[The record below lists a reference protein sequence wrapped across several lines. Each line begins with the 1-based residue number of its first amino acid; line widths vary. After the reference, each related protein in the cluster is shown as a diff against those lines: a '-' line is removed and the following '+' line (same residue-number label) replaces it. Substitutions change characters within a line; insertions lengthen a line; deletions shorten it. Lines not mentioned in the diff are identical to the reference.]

1 MDFQTFRLK
10 TKDYPLFKYVDLL
23 KWFHNDNEQTI
34 KQNLKFWT
42 RKKWLKRIIR
52 GVYKL
57 AETKIEDEFLIASYL
72 NENSY
77 VSLESALSFHG
88 MITEIPY
95 EITSVTTKKTKK
107 YKTEYGIFSY
117 RKIKINLFFGFK
129 LISGDNYLYRMATP
143 EKALFDFIYLNQK
156 EIRTPNYLREM
167 RLTFPKNFS
176 WKKLSSLAVYL
187 KNKIIISY
195 LKSHAD
201 NQ

>member
-1 MDFQTFRLK
+1 M
-10 TKDYPLFKYVDLL
+10 
-23 KWFHNDNEQTI
+23 
-34 KQNLKFWT
+34 
-42 RKKWLKRIIR
+42 
-52 GVYKL
+52 

-95 EITSVTTKKTKK
+95 EITSVTIKKTKK

-117 RKIKINLFFGFK
+117 RKIKIDLFFGFK
-129 LISGDNYLYRMATP
+129 LISGDNYLYRAATP

-156 EIRTPNYLREM
+156 EIKTPNYFREM
-167 RLTFPKNFS
+167 RLTFPKDFS
-176 WKKLSSLAVYL
+176 WKELSSLAPYL
-187 KNKIIISY
+187 KNKVIISY
-195 LKSHAD
+195 LKSYAD

>member
-10 TKDYPLFKYVDLL
+10 AKDYPLFKFVDLL
-23 KWFHNDNEQTI
+23 KWFPNDNEQTI

-95 EITSVTTKKTKK
+95 EITSVTIKKTKK

-117 RKIKINLFFGFK
+117 RKIKKNLFFGFK
-129 LISGDNYLYRMATP
+129 LISGDNYLYRLATP

-156 EIRTPNYLREM
+156 EIRTSNYFREM
-167 RLTFPKNFS
+167 RLTLPKNFS
-176 WKKLSSLAVYL
+176 WKELSSLAVYL
-187 KNKIIISY
+187 KNKIIISC
-195 LKSHAD
+195 LKVSCR
-201 NQ
+201 

>member
-10 TKDYPLFKYVDLL
+10 TNDYPLFKFVDLL
-23 KWFHNDNEQTI
+23 KWFPSDNEQTV

-42 RKKWLKRIIR
+42 RKKLLKRIIR

-57 AETKIEDEFLIASYL
+57 AESTIDDEFLIASYL

-77 VSLESALSFHG
+77 VSLESALSTYG
-88 MITEIPY
+88 MIPEIPY
-95 EITSVTTKKTKK
+95 GITSVTTKKTVK

-117 RKIKINLFFGFK
+117 RKIKVNLFYGFK
-129 LISGDNYLYRMATP
+129 LISGDNFLYRMATP

-156 EIRTPNYLREM
+156 EIKTPNYFREM

-176 WKKLSSLAVYL
+176 WKELSSLASYL
-187 KNKIIISY
+187 KNKVIISY
-195 LKSHAD
+195 LKSYAD

>member
-10 TKDYPLFKYVDLL
+10 TKDYPLFKFVDLL
-23 KWFHNDNEQTI
+23 KWFPNDNEQTI

-57 AETKIEDEFLIASYL
+57 AESKIEDEFLVASYL

-77 VSLESALSFHG
+77 VSLESALSYYG

-156 EIRTPNYLREM
+156 EIRTPNYLR
-167 RLTFPKNFS
+167 
-176 WKKLSSLAVYL
+176 
-187 KNKIIISY
+187 
-195 LKSHAD
+195 
-201 NQ
+201 